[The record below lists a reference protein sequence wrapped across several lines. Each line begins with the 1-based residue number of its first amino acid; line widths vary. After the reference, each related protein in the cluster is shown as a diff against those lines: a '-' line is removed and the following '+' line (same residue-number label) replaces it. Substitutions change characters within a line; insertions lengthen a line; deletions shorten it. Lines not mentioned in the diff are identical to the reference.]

1 MRTDSC
7 SLSQEAIRNIK
18 TEVIKQYGESY
29 HQARQFKTK
38 IKGAQEAHEAI
49 RPTSMKNH
57 VVGANTDERK
67 LYELIWKRTLAS
79 QMADASFEKTRIE
92 ITSPL
97 ASYHFVANG
106 EVMLFDGFMR
116 VYSQSSED
124 ENAMQALPPL
134 QAGAELIFNEMV
146 AQESFTKAPYRYR
159 EADLVEKME
168 DLHIGRPSTY
178 APIIETIQTRKYV
191 ELTNIEGTKRDYHV
205 LTLKNGK
212 ISHKTKVEKVGQ
224 ESQKLLPTDLGRV
237 TNDFLVEQF
246 PNILSYDFTAKEE
259 ENFDLIAAGEANWV
273 EVIDNFYKHFH
284 PAIQQVPSGKVAGRL
299 IGYEPK
305 TGAPVYA
312 KISKIGPCIQIGD
325 AEVDK
330 PKFASLKPGQS
341 LFTITLEEAL
351 ELFVVHKPAPVCV
364 IDGEEVF
371 VGKGKYGPYI
381 RYKGGFVSIPKSMD
395 PEHLTQ
401 EDVVGLIAHHEK
413 QQDAIHTFG
422 DMQVMSGRYGAY
434 IKTPTGNYRIAKSVN
449 VESLTQEAC
458 EQIIANSASVAPR
471 TKKNTRKK

>member
-1 MRTDSC
+1 
-7 SLSQEAIRNIK
+7 
-18 TEVIKQYGESY
+18 
-29 HQARQFKTK
+29 
-38 IKGAQEAHEAI
+38 
-49 RPTSMKNH
+49 
-57 VVGANTDERK
+57 
-67 LYELIWKRTLAS
+67 
-79 QMADASFEKTRIE
+79 MADASFEKTRIE

-97 ASYHFVANG
+97 ASCRFVANG

-134 QAGAELIFNEMV
+134 QAGAELVFNEMV